1 MTRSIAYCA
10 LICAVAVVAICAIY
24 NSSKLSDQNKFTREF
39 VGHELLGLLGI
50 ILTITLAS
58 AANLHLAFN
67 KIEEQYKRRGLTKTR
82 QGVKQGAYCLIFLFV
97 LSVFFGAPKTY
108 LCLG

>member
-24 NSSKLSDQNKFTREF
+24 NPSILSDQNKFTREF

-58 AANLHLAFN
+58 AANLLFSL
-67 KIEEQYKRRGLTKTR
+67 LTR
-82 QGVKQGAYCLIFLFV
+82 LRSSIRDEV
-97 LSVFFGAPKTY
+97 LLRHAKELNTVLTA
-108 LCLG
+108 